1 MDARTTACRI
11 LALVAALLLSTAADA
26 QVLFRAYL
34 ASDGSDANPCTLP
47 QPCRLL
53 PTALAKVMSGGE
65 IWMLDS
71 ANFNSGT
78 VTVGKSV
85 SILAVPG
92 AVGSVVA
99 LGGPAILV
107 SDPGLK
113 IALRNL
119 VIVPVAGSGGTSGVQ
134 VAGAS
139 SVTIEASVIANLPM
153 HGVNVLG
160 SGKVVITDS
169 TIRDSGVNGISL
181 ECGTN
186 ADVVNSKLINNFK
199 GLHAYCDSAA
209 TTQASFVDSAIIGG
223 AEGIVAFSNAT
234 GAIVQVFVTR
244 ASIQRTSY
252 GIDATA
258 APNSTALVTLSYSMV
273 TNNTTGWYTNGA
285 GATIRSLVNNHMT
298 DNGPPGGSLTA
309 AALQ

>member
-119 VIVPVAGSGGTSGVQ
+119 VIVPVAG
-134 VAGAS
+134 
-139 SVTIEASVIANLPM
+139 
-153 HGVNVLG
+153 
-160 SGKVVITDS
+160 K
-169 TIRDSGVNGISL
+169 
-181 ECGTN
+181 
-186 ADVVNSKLINNFK
+186 
-199 GLHAYCDSAA
+199 
-209 TTQASFVDSAIIGG
+209 IG
-223 AEGIVAFSNAT
+223 
-234 GAIVQVFVTR
+234 R
-244 ASIQRTSY
+244 AH
-252 GIDATA
+252 
-258 APNSTALVTLSYSMV
+258 V
-273 TNNTTGWYTNGA
+273 
-285 GATIRSLVNNHMT
+285 
-298 DNGPPGGSLTA
+298 
-309 AALQ
+309 